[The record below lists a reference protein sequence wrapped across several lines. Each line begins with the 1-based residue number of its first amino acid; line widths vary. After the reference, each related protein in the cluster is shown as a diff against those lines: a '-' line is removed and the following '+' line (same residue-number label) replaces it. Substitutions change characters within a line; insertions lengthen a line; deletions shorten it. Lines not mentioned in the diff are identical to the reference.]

1 MSTSF
6 IDAKVPEKSPVV
18 ETDEV
23 KLTIHFGIFF
33 DAQNGYLYLPSSIG
47 FCYAPNKSTETDI
60 YHSIRTV
67 VEQPFVYGNSIEEA
81 QIELN
86 KSYGDALEECLRK
99 VGMILSWYSGR
110 EKSLTISFDIF
121 GIGHGWICGA
131 LFSNIIEPNT
141 VEGLDSI
148 FDKTIKKS
156 DVIEEFKSKGA
167 TIEIH
172 SFSFFEPD
180 VGQLEEDD
188 GGIEEDDDSQL
199 EEDDDG
205 GIDEYDADEE
215 WQPSDVLLRGGITYQ
230 EENRGAVYP
239 EASIDG
245 GKQVYMTADNRTEA
259 ERKRDEERAKELI
272 NRYEWRER
280 IDKYILEPASSLALA
295 GCVLVVAVYGT
306 PVYGAVL
313 LGTAIVGGVSIAAN
327 LVNASISLGIA
338 WDIKGNERDLK
349 DNMIKAGLYFFDA
362 IPWGKVVGHF
372 SGKGFRASAQ
382 KISVHLENTKN
393 ERKKLK
399 NILKNKKQETGRKA
413 KKRRKKRNKPIQK
426 EINKKDKEIK
436 KTEREL
442 DTFSVDFL
450 KTICDVSKKKKK

>member
-6 IDAKVPEKSPVV
+6 IDAKVPEKSPAV

-67 VEQPFVYGNSIEEA
+67 VELPFVCGNSIEEA

-86 KSYGDALEECLRK
+86 KSYAYALEKCLK
-99 VGMILSWYSGR
+99 KIGMILSWYSGR

-141 VEGLDSI
+141 VEGLDSV

-156 DVIEEFKSKGA
+156 DVIEKFKTKGA

-180 VGQLEEDD
+180 ISQIEKDD
-188 GGIEEDDDSQL
+188 GGIEE
-199 EEDDDG
+199 
-205 GIDEYDADEE
+205 YNAEE
-215 WQPSDVLLRGGITYQ
+215 WQPADVLLKGGITYQ
-230 EENRGAVYP
+230 EEVYDAELP
-239 EASIDG
+239 KANIGDG
-245 GKQVYMTADNRTEA
+245 KLVYMTADNRTEA

-272 NRYEWRER
+272 NRYELRER
-280 IDKYILEPASSLALA
+280 IDKYILEPATLLALA
-295 GCVLVVAVYGT
+295 GCVLVATVSGT
-306 PVYGAVL
+306 TLGGAVL
-313 LGTAIVGGVSIAAN
+313 LGTGIVAGVSTAAYVVTAN
-327 LVNASISLGIA
+327 ISL
-338 WDIKGNERDLK
+338 DI
-349 DNMIKAGLYFFDA
+349 
-362 IPWGKVVGHF
+362 
-372 SGKGFRASAQ
+372 S
-382 KISVHLENTKN
+382 
-393 ERKKLK
+393 
-399 NILKNKKQETGRKA
+399 
-413 KKRRKKRNKPIQK
+413 
-426 EINKKDKEIK
+426 
-436 KTEREL
+436 
-442 DTFSVDFL
+442 
-450 KTICDVSKKKKK
+450 

>member
-86 KSYGDALEECLRK
+86 KSYGDALEECLK
-99 VGMILSWYSGR
+99 KIEMILSWYSGR

-141 VEGLDSI
+141 VEGLDSV

-156 DVIEEFKSKGA
+156 DVIEKFKTKGA

-180 VGQLEEDD
+180 ISQIEKDD
-188 GGIEEDDDSQL
+188 GGIEE
-199 EEDDDG
+199 
-205 GIDEYDADEE
+205 YNAEE
-215 WQPSDVLLRGGITYQ
+215 WQPADVLLKGGITYQ
-230 EENRGAVYP
+230 EEVYDAELP
-239 EASIDG
+239 KANIGDG
-245 GKQVYMTADNRTEA
+245 KLVYMTADNRTEA

-272 NRYEWRER
+272 NRYELRER
-280 IDKYILEPASSLALA
+280 IDKYILEPATLLALA
-295 GCVLVVAVYGT
+295 GCVLVATVSGT
-306 PVYGAVL
+306 TLGGAVL
-313 LGTAIVGGVSIAAN
+313 LGTGIVAGVSTAAN
-327 LVNASISLGIA
+327 VVNANISLDIA
-338 WDIKGNERDLK
+338 SMSSNERDRK
-349 DNMIKAGLYFFDA
+349 DNMKQAGWYAFDA
-362 IPWGKVVGHF
+362 VPIPWGKVVGRF
-372 SGKGFRASAQ
+372 FGKGFRASAKKVSAQ
-382 KISVHLENTKN
+382 LNDTKGA
-393 ERKKLK
+393 RAK
-399 NILKNKKQETGRKA
+399 LKNKKRNTQGKA
-413 KKRRKKRNKPIQK
+413 GKKQIQK
-426 EINKKDKEIK
+426 QINEKDKEIRK
-436 KTEREL
+436 IEDNLYSLNNKAKEVEEITE
-442 DTFSVDFL
+442 FSVDFF
-450 KTICDVSKKKKK
+450 KTMYDASKIDVK